1 MFTSLFQNLYFLVFF
16 SIVFSVLVSLRIYPV
31 IIYLAHKKK
40 LMDEPDSRS
49 GHIQK
54 TPTLGG
60 VGMFFTFS
68 LALILLGILA
78 NLNQV
83 DLIKLLSI
91 LGGTIILLFLG
102 IKDDLLVLS
111 PKKKFS
117 GQIISAALVV
127 FCTGIRIDSF
137 YGLFGIE
144 DLPYAVAVIFTLLV
158 FVFIINAFN
167 LIDGIDGLAASIAII
182 ANTSFGVY
190 FAMNG
195 EYLYMLVSFSLIG
208 VLLGFLRYNLSRT
221 RKLFMGDSGSL
232 FLGFLLAYQA
242 IGFLHVNEMEQT
254 VFSVSN
260 APIMVMA
267 ILAYPILDA
276 FRVFAMRLV
285 KGKSPFVADRNH
297 IHHKLLDTGFSH
309 IKSTL
314 IVAICNIFVIQMAFV
329 LSDLYLTLQL
339 YIISVVLPLI
349 CLFPFLLVQ
358 RNGKI
363 RIEVPKL

>member
-1 MFTSLFQNLYFLVFF
+1 MLTSLFQNLYFLVFF
-16 SIVFSVLVSLRIYPV
+16 SIIFSLLVSLRIYPV

-40 LMDEPDSRS
+40 LMDDPVHRS
-49 GHIQK
+49 GHVEK

-60 VGMFFTFS
+60 VGMFIPFS
-68 LALILLGILA
+68 LAIIIMGIFTSLG
-78 NLNQV
+78 QP

-102 IKDDLLVLS
+102 IKDDLIELS

-117 GQIISAALVV
+117 GQIFAAALVV
-127 FCTGIRIDSF
+127 LGTDVRIESF
-137 YGLFGIE
+137 YGIFGVE
-144 DLPYAVAVIFTLLV
+144 DLPYIVSVIFTLLV

-167 LIDGIDGLAASIAII
+167 LIDGINGLASSIAII

-195 EYLYMLVSFSLIG
+195 EFLHVLVSFSLIG
-208 VLLGFLRYNLSRT
+208 VLGGFLRYNLSLV
-221 RKLFMGDSGSL
+221 RKMFMGDSGSL

-242 IGFLHVNEMEQT
+242 IGFLSVNEMEET
-254 VFSVSN
+254 IYSFSN
-260 APIMVMA
+260 APIVVLA

-276 FRVFAMRLV
+276 LRVCILRIS
-285 KGKSPFVADRNH
+285 KGKSPFSADRNH
-297 IHHKLLDTGFSH
+297 IHHRLLDSGFSH
-309 IKSTL
+309 IMATL
-314 IVAICNIFVIQMAFV
+314 IIALCNIFVIQMAFV

-358 RNGKI
+358 RDGKI
-363 RIEVPKL
+363 HLEIPKF

>member
-1 MFTSLFQNLYFLVFF
+1 MLQDLFHNLYFLVFF

-40 LMDEPDSRS
+40 LMDEPGHRS
-49 GHIQK
+49 GHVNK

-60 VGMFFTFS
+60 IGMFITFS
-68 LALILLGILA
+68 LSIILLGILTQ
-78 NLNQV
+78 LNQG
-83 DLIKLLSI
+83 DLLKLLSI

-111 PKKKFS
+111 PNKKFS
-117 GQIISAALVV
+117 GQIFSSALVV
-127 FCTGIRIDSF
+127 LGTDVRIESF
-137 YGLFGIE
+137 YGVFGVG
-144 DLPYAVAVIFTLLV
+144 DLNYVVSVVFTLLV

-167 LIDGIDGLAASIAII
+167 LIDGIDGLASSVAII

-190 FAMNG
+190 FAMNDQ
-195 EYLYMLVSFSLIG
+195 YLYVLLSFSLIG
-208 VLLGFLRYNLSRT
+208 VLLGFLRYNLSRK

-242 IGFLHVNEMEQT
+242 IGFLSVNEMEQT
-254 VFSVSN
+254 VFSVTN
-260 APIMVMA
+260 APIMVLA
-267 ILAYPILDA
+267 ILAYPILDTL
-276 FRVFAMRLV
+276 RVFTIRIV
-285 KGKSPFVADRNH
+285 NGKSPFSADRNH
-297 IHHKLLDTGFSH
+297 IHHRLLDNGFSH
-309 IKSTL
+309 MKSTL
-314 IVAICNIFVIQMAFV
+314 IVAICNIFVIQIAFV

-358 RNGKI
+358 RDGKI
-363 RIEVPKL
+363 RIEMPKL